1 MNWNFEKIFDSGG
14 RPLGGLAWDG
24 SQMLFTDV
32 NDSSIY
38 AYDPKTTKITLQR
51 KYTNRVN
58 GIVFG
63 NDGALYGCQE
73 GSRRII
79 RMLDDGSS
87 TATATHLHGVPHNH
101 PHLIDVDKRGHF
113 WFTDCYHQLLASGP
127 QVFPAL
133 DHQSVLKLSLG
144 PRPQSHWEI
153 ERVTFDSV
161 RPRGLALSVD
171 EKTLYVSDTTNELG
185 RVRQIRAYPL
195 LADGSVGPFV
205 VLHTFGEDYRG
216 AHRGAE
222 GLCIEAT
229 GKLIATAGGD
239 TGPGPMIYI
248 FAPEGWLVEAHP
260 LPNCLP
266 TNCVFGDSDLD
277 SLYVTSE
284 DGKLFRAT
292 KTGYKGHPRF

>member
-32 NDSSIY
+32 NDNSIY
-38 AYDPKTTKITLQR
+38 AYDPQTTKITLKR

-101 PHLIDVDKRGHF
+101 PYLIDVDKMGHF

-133 DHQSVLKLSLG
+133 NHQSVLKLFLG

-153 ERVTFDSV
+153 ERVTFDSI

-185 RVRQIRAYPL
+185 QVRQIRAYPIL
-195 LADGSVGPFV
+195 VDGSVGPFV

-216 AHRGAE
+216 VHRGAE

-229 GKLIATAGGD
+229 GKLIATGGGD
-239 TGPGPMIYI
+239 RGPGPMIYI
-248 FAPEGWLVEAHP
+248 FSPEGCLVRAYP

-266 TNCVFGDSDLD
+266 TNCAFGDSDFD

-292 KTGYKGHPRF
+292 KTGYKGYQRF

>member
-32 NDSSIY
+32 NDNSIY
-38 AYDPKTTKITLQR
+38 AYDPQTTKITLKR

-101 PHLIDVDKRGHF
+101 PYLIDVDKMGHF

-133 DHQSVLKLSLG
+133 NHQSVLKLFLG

-153 ERVTFDSV
+153 ERVTFDSI

-185 RVRQIRAYPL
+185 QVRQIRAYPIL
-195 LADGSVGPFV
+195 VDGSVGPFV

-216 AHRGAE
+216 VHRGAE
-222 GLCIEAT
+222 GLSIEAT
-229 GKLIATAGGD
+229 GKLIATGGGD
-239 TGPGPMIYI
+239 RGPGPMIYI
-248 FAPEGWLVEAHP
+248 FSPEGCLERAYP

-266 TNCVFGDSDLD
+266 TNCAFGDSDFD

-292 KTGYKGHPRF
+292 KTGYKGYQRF

>member
-32 NDSSIY
+32 NDNSIY
-38 AYDPKTTKITLQR
+38 AYDPQTTKITLKR

-101 PHLIDVDKRGHF
+101 PYLIDVDKMGHF

-133 DHQSVLKLSLG
+133 NHQSVLKLFLG
-144 PRPQSHWEI
+144 PRPQSHWGI
-153 ERVTFDSV
+153 ERVTFDSI

-185 RVRQIRAYPL
+185 QVRQIRAYPIL
-195 LADGSVGPFV
+195 VDGSVGPFV

-216 AHRGAE
+216 VHRGAE
-222 GLCIEAT
+222 GLSIEAT
-229 GKLIATAGGD
+229 GKLIATGGGD
-239 TGPGPMIYI
+239 RGPGPMIYI
-248 FAPEGWLVEAHP
+248 FSPEGCLERAYP

-266 TNCVFGDSDLD
+266 TNCAFGDSDFD

-292 KTGYKGHPRF
+292 KTGYKGYQRF

>member
-32 NDSSIY
+32 NDNSIY
-38 AYDPKTTKITLQR
+38 AYDPQTTKITLKR

-101 PHLIDVDKRGHF
+101 PYLIDVDKMGHF

-133 DHQSVLKLSLG
+133 NHQSVLKLFLG

-153 ERVTFDSV
+153 ERVTFDSI

-185 RVRQIRAYPL
+185 QVRQIRAYPIL
-195 LADGSVGPFV
+195 VDGSVGPFV

-216 AHRGAE
+216 VHRGAE

-229 GKLIATAGGD
+229 GKLIATGGGD
-239 TGPGPMIYI
+239 RGPGPMIYI
-248 FAPEGWLVEAHP
+248 FSPEGCLVRAYP

-266 TNCVFGDSDLD
+266 TNCAFGDSDFD
-277 SLYVTSE
+277 SLYVTSK

-292 KTGYKGHPRF
+292 KTGYKGHQRF

>member
-32 NDSSIY
+32 NDNSIY
-38 AYDPKTTKITLQR
+38 AYDPQTTKITLKR

-101 PHLIDVDKRGHF
+101 PYLIDVDKMGHF
-113 WFTDCYHQLLASGP
+113 WFTDCYHQLRASGP

-133 DHQSVLKLSLG
+133 NHQSVLKLFLG

-153 ERVTFDSV
+153 ERVTFDSI

-185 RVRQIRAYPL
+185 QVRQIRAYPIL
-195 LADGSVGPFV
+195 VDGSVGPFV

-216 AHRGAE
+216 VHRGAE
-222 GLCIEAT
+222 GLSIEAT
-229 GKLIATAGGD
+229 GKLIATGGGD
-239 TGPGPMIYI
+239 RGPGPMIYI
-248 FAPEGWLVEAHP
+248 FSPEGCLERAYP

-266 TNCVFGDSDLD
+266 TNCAFGDSDFD

-292 KTGYKGHPRF
+292 KTGYKGYQRF